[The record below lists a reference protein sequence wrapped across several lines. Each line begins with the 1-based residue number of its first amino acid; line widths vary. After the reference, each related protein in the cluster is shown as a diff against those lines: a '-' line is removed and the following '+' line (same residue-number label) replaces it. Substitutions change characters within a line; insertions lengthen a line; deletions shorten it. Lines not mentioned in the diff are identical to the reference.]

1 MFYNVCSLTGQVV
14 AVAFDTR
21 KEAAHYI
28 DEELRGGRVDAMYW
42 RVVPIVVVELATI

>member
-1 MFYNVCSLTGQVV
+1 MSYDVRSLTGQTV
-14 AVAFDTR
+14 AVSFNTR

-42 RVVPIVVVELATI
+42 QVVPVVVKEEK